1 MSHLRSIYYVKVCK
15 NVHKNLSFR
24 IFEPAINCKAKI
36 KMTPPIYKFKEKI
49 RYRLKTRHHKGH
61 GIHSPYL
68 YRFISSVIQE
78 KYPYY
83 CFEQLE
89 NQSEFA
95 DSYISRQQYNKDKRC
110 GQILFRVIQNAQ
122 FLHLLELGT
131 TTGFETQFMSMAN
144 PKAKCISISKSADL
158 ATSTILNQ
166 LQTLDFVFFNKM
178 AGYQNILDW
187 FNLCFGIKN
196 NDSIFIFKD
205 IHENPDM
212 KNAWKKIKTKE
223 GVQVTMDIYD
233 LGIALFKPE
242 LEKRNYVL
250 NTK

>member
-1 MSHLRSIYYVKVCK
+1 MSYPGSIYYVKVWK

-24 IFEPAINCKAKI
+24 IFEPAINCKGKI
-36 KMTPPIYKFKEKI
+36 KMTLPIYKFKEKI

-89 NQSEFA
+89 NNSEFA
-95 DSYISRQQYNKDKRC
+95 DSYLSRQQYKKDKRC
-110 GQILFRVIQNAQ
+110 GEIIFRIIQNAQ
-122 FLHLLELGT
+122 FQHLLELGK
-131 TTGFETQFMSMAN
+131 TTGFETQYMSMAN
-144 PKAKCISISKSADL
+144 SKAKCISESNTAEL
-158 ATSTILNQ
+158 ATSTLLNQ
-166 LQTLDFVFFNKM
+166 FKTLDFVFFNKM
-178 AGYQNILDW
+178 AGYQYTLDC
-187 FNLCFGIKN
+187 FNSCLAKKN
-196 NDSIFIFKD
+196 NDSIFVFKD

-212 KNAWKKIKTKE
+212 KKAWKKIKTKE
-223 GVQVTMDIYD
+223 GVQVTMDIFD
-233 LGIALFKPE
+233 LGIILFKPE